1 MRVVVADDS
10 VLLREGVAS
19 LLSAHG
25 FDVVAQVGSADEL
38 LAAAEQNALDV
49 AVIDVRMPPTHT
61 DEGIR
66 AAEHLAQHHPDV
78 GALVLSQYVE
88 STFVLRLLERR
99 TRGRGY
105 LLKDHVGDVETL
117 LDAVRTVGRGGSFV
131 DPDIVRRLLAR
142 DDSSSTLASLTDR
155 EREVLRLMAEG
166 RSNRSICEQ
175 LFLSPKTVE
184 THIRNVFAK
193 LGLGPDVDDDRRVMA
208 VLRYLRAN

>member
-1 MRVVVADDS
+1 MRVAIADDA
-10 VLLREGVAS
+10 VLLREGIAS
-19 LLSAHG
+19 LLTSNG
-25 FDVVAQVGSADEL
+25 FDVVAQAGSAEEL
-38 LAAAEQNALDV
+38 LRMIDEHAPDV

-66 AAEHLAQHHPDV
+66 AAEELAVRHPEV

-88 STFVLRLLERR
+88 STFVLRLLEQR

-117 LDAVRTVGRGGSFV
+117 LDAVRTVGTGGSFV

-142 DDSSSTLASLTDR
+142 DEAGSSLASLTDR
-155 EREVLRLMAEG
+155 ERDVLRLMAEG

-175 LFLSPKTVE
+175 LYVSPKTVE
-184 THIRNVFAK
+184 THIRNVFTK
-193 LGLGPDVDDDRRVMA
+193 LGLGPTVDDDRRVMA
-208 VLRYLRAN
+208 VLRYLRTS